1 MFECLNVQCEFCT
14 DMYIK
19 NTGGF
24 YELSYFLL
32 LLTKTIFTAVKFQKS
47 KYIHLQILTSI

>member
-1 MFECLNVQCEFCT
+1 MFECLNVQCKFCT

-47 KYIHLQILTSI
+47 KYTHLQILTSV